1 MKSQS
6 TYSPNPAG
14 MGVIKRLQPVVN
26 RHGSSQAIEPT
37 FTPEPAFIPTY
48 TPQPVEKPI
57 IIQAPKPGDV
67 IPATT
72 ANRDP
77 FLSITGDKIIIG
89 GWAIDKTTAYMAGGG
104 IVGAALLVR
113 LLR

>member
-6 TYSPNPAG
+6 TYSPNPTG
-14 MGVIKRLQPVVN
+14 MGVMQRLQPAVN
-26 RHGSSQAIEPT
+26 GDGSPQTIEPT
-37 FTPEPAFIPTY
+37 FAPEPAFTPDY
-48 TPQPVEKPI
+48 TPQPVEKPVTV
-57 IIQAPKPGDV
+57 QAPKPGDV

-72 ANRDP
+72 AYRGSL
-77 FLSITGDKIIIG
+77 LSLTGDKIIIG
-89 GWAIDKTTAYMAGGG
+89 GYGIDKTTAYMAGGG